1 MKKSDRL
8 EKVEKFTIKNNELHI
23 SESQNYTDLT
33 CASFLLIELKEKKQI
48 IFKYKKSK
56 YIAFYFYKKDTDS
69 KINLFLDCIFHH
81 YVNLEDMEIEFE
93 EIENI
98 FIVWY

>member
-1 MKKSDRL
+1 MRKSDRL
-8 EKVEKFTIKNNELHI
+8 EKVEKFTIKNNEIYI
-23 SESQNYTDLT
+23 SESQNYIDLP

-48 IFKYKKSK
+48 NFKYKKSK
-56 YIAFYFYKKDTDS
+56 FLAFYFYNTDT
-69 KINLFLDCIFHH
+69 KINLFLDCIFHN
-81 YVNLEDMEIEFE
+81 YVNLEDMEVKPE

>member
-1 MKKSDRL
+1 MRKSDRL
-8 EKVEKFTIKNNELHI
+8 EKVEKFIIRNNELHI
-23 SESQNYTDLT
+23 SEGQNYEDLPF
-33 CASFLLIELKEKKQI
+33 ASFIMIELKEKKQI
-48 IFKYKKSK
+48 NFKYKKSK
-56 YIAFYFYKKDTDS
+56 YIAFYFYKKDADA

-81 YVNLEDMEIEFE
+81 HVNLEDMEVQSE

>member
-8 EKVEKFTIKNNELHI
+8 EKIEKYIIKNDEIYI
-23 SESQNYTDLT
+23 SESQNYIDLT

-48 IFKYKKSK
+48 KLKYKKSK
-56 YIAFYFYKKDTDS
+56 FLAFYFYNTDT
-69 KINLFLDCIFHH
+69 KINLFLDCVFHC
-81 YVNLEDMEIEFE
+81 YVNLEDMEIKLE

>member
-23 SESQNYTDLT
+23 SEGQNYIDLP

-48 IFKYKKSK
+48 KLKYKKSK
-56 YIAFYFYKKDTDS
+56 FLAFYFYKKDTDT
-69 KINLFLDCIFHH
+69 KINLFLDCVFHY
-81 YVNLEDMEIEFE
+81 YVNLEDMDIQFKD
-93 EIENI
+93 IENI

>member
-8 EKVEKFTIKNNELHI
+8 EKVEKFTIKNDEI
-23 SESQNYTDLT
+23 YIESQNYIDLP
-33 CASFLLIELKEKKQI
+33 CASFLLIELKEKKYI
-48 IFKYKKSK
+48 NFKYKKAK
-56 YIAFYFYKKDTDS
+56 FLAFYFYKKDTDT
-69 KINLFLDCIFHH
+69 KINLFLDCIFHY
-81 YVNLEDMEIEFE
+81 YVNLEDMEIELE